1 MGISDS
7 DWGSPLGLNL
17 PGIRIAIQEMRDALE
32 ATAGPQALDLLTYHR
47 DPVIEAIVAGWP
59 SHFESARASRLGF
72 LSTESFETVVQ
83 RFQTSK

>member
-1 MGISDS
+1 VIKIGEVLWDS
-7 DWGSPLGLNL
+7 TSQVSGSS
-17 PGIRIAIQEMRDALE
+17 IQEMRDALE

-47 DPVIEAIVAGWP
+47 DPMIEAIVAGWP

-72 LSTESFETVVQ
+72 LSTESFEAVVQ